1 MKELNIGTVL
11 AAHRKEKG
19 VTQEEVAAF
28 AGVSKA
34 SVSKWENGQSYP
46 DITALPVL
54 ASFFNI
60 TIDELL
66 GYRPQ
71 LTEKEIWESYE
82 YFTRCFGK
90 EPFCDVME
98 KVRALIRKYDA
109 CYPLFLAMAQ
119 LLFNHCNLAASLE
132 ERFLVLKEAQDL
144 CVRVQK
150 ESEDTL
156 LKKDAI
162 ALEGFLAVMK
172 GEPQRVLELF
182 GEKLRPRISSEILL
196 VSAYS
201 LLGEKKRALK
211 YCQALLYEGTVEM
224 LDLLANYLA
233 LCETDKKERCFSA
246 VHGMEE
252 AFSLKN
258 LLPHKIINLYM
269 MEAIYYGE
277 QKNREKTLESLFD
290 YVETVRK
297 NWKDFTI
304 HGDAFFDLL
313 EEWLKETGIS
323 RQMPRNMQFIREEI
337 LRSVRENPVFDFVK
351 EEKEFRIL
359 IKKLENLET
368 GEGLI

>member
-1 MKELNIGTVL
+1 MKELNIGNVL
-11 AAHRKEKG
+11 GERRREKG

-28 AGVSKA
+28 VGVSKA

-46 DITALPVL
+46 DITVLPVL
-54 ASFFNI
+54 ASFFHI

-71 LTEKEIWESYE
+71 LTEKEIWESYR
-82 YFTRCFGK
+82 YFTRCFGE

-119 LLFNHCNLAASLE
+119 LLFNHWNLAASIE
-132 ERFLVLKEAQDL
+132 EGFLVLKEAQEL
-144 CVRVQK
+144 CVRVQR

-172 GEPQRVLELF
+172 REPERVLELF

-196 VSAYS
+196 VSAYG

-211 YCQALLYEGTVEM
+211 YCQALLYESAVEM
-224 LDLLANYLA
+224 MDLLANYLA
-233 LCETDKKERCFSA
+233 LCGEDKKELCFSA
-246 VHGMEE
+246 VHGMEA

-277 QKNREKTLESLFD
+277 QKNREKTMTSLLD

-323 RQMPRNMQFIREEI
+323 RQMPRNMQFVREQI
-337 LRSVRENPVFDFVK
+337 IRSVQENPVFDFLK

-359 IKKLENLET
+359 IKKLENLQTE
-368 GEGLI
+368 ERD

>member
-1 MKELNIGTVL
+1 M
-11 AAHRKEKG
+11 
-19 VTQEEVAAF
+19 
-28 AGVSKA
+28 
-34 SVSKWENGQSYP
+34 
-46 DITALPVL
+46 
-54 ASFFNI
+54 
-60 TIDELL
+60 
-66 GYRPQ
+66 
-71 LTEKEIWESYE
+71 
-82 YFTRCFGK
+82 
-90 EPFCDVME
+90 ME

-119 LLFNHCNLAASLE
+119 LLFNHCNLAASRE
-132 ERFLVLKEAQDL
+132 KRFLVLKEAQEL

-224 LDLLANYLA
+224 LDLLANYLV
-233 LCETDKKERCFSA
+233 LCEADKKERCFSA
-246 VHGMEE
+246 VRGMEA

-277 QKNREKTLESLFD
+277 QKTGKKRWNHFLIMWRQSGKTGKILPFTEMRFLIFWKNGGRRRGSVGKCREVCSLSG
-290 YVETVRK
+290 RK
-297 NWKDFTI
+297 
-304 HGDAFFDLL
+304 
-313 EEWLKETGIS
+313 S
-323 RQMPRNMQFIREEI
+323 
-337 LRSVRENPVFDFVK
+337 
-351 EEKEFRIL
+351 
-359 IKKLENLET
+359 
-368 GEGLI
+368 

>member
-11 AAHRKEKG
+11 AAHRREKG

-28 AGVSKA
+28 VGVSKA
-34 SVSKWENGQSYP
+34 SVSKWENGRSYP
-46 DITALPVL
+46 DITVLPVL
-54 ASFFNI
+54 ASFFHI

-71 LTEKEIWESYE
+71 LTEKEIWESYR
-82 YFTRCFGK
+82 YFTRLFAE
-90 EPFCDVME
+90 EPFCDVVE
-98 KVRALIRKYDA
+98 KVRELIRKYDA

-119 LLFNHCNLAASLE
+119 LLFNHCNLAASGE
-132 ERFLVLKEAQDL
+132 EKEIVLKEAQEL

-162 ALEGFLAVMK
+162 ALEGFVAVMK

-182 GEKLRPRISSEILL
+182 GEKLRPRIPSEMLL

-211 YCQALLYEGTVEM
+211 YCQALLYEGMVEM
-224 LDLLANYLA
+224 TDLLANYLA
-233 LCETDKKERCFSA
+233 LCEADRKELCFSA
-246 VHGMEE
+246 VRGMEE
-252 AFSLKN
+252 AFSLKS

-269 MEAIYYGE
+269 MEAVYYGE
-277 QKNREKTLESLFD
+277 QKNREKTLKALCD
-290 YVETVRK
+290 YGETVWK
-297 NWKDFTI
+297 NWKAFSI
-304 HGDAFFDLL
+304 HGNEFFDLL
-313 EEWLKETGIS
+313 EQWLQEVGIS
-323 RQMPRNMQFIREEI
+323 REMPRNMQFVREEI
-337 LRSVRENPVFDFVK
+337 IRSVKENPVFDFLK

-359 IKKLENLET
+359 IKKLENLQTERD
-368 GEGLI
+368 